1 MPGGYGTGGR
11 GGGLRGFGGY
21 ETSDQDRGYVQL
33 EDEGIAPGE
42 LYGPRPGYPTGSP
55 AQTIREVVN
64 PQATWGDWFTGG
76 LEGIFAALG
85 ADPQFGRRDVFGIPG
100 QTSRD
105 FTRAAAGLYG
115 PQEPWSVEASPLGGI
130 LGTVGVRLAPEEGQ
144 SRMYRYSPSEQGE
157 ETDFTFKDL
166 LPGSWFEDK
175 PAVPVSEAV
184 KRLRDSETV
193 EGPFID
199 GVEARTRY
207 TASPQSSGIPVPPTY
222 RVDPRGG
229 GILED
234 RDYNPPRRP
243 WPWPGQSFDHDMNQ
257 GGPVV
262 KQYQEGGDVL
272 SPDRLTPSFVP
283 MNPQAAEQIR
293 DSFMKVFEAAP
304 VGNNLEY
311 RQKANRA
318 LYEQLMAPEQA
329 TFLLQ
334 LQEVAKIYPEVDVK
348 LKEIMSVEEPFGGMM
363 ENVAGGYPQQ
373 GSRLPSERIME
384 ETVSTVPGFSGV
396 ADQGFTPGGPISGDV
411 FPPQMQRGGHVGRG
425 TMAGE
430 LAPRGSL
437 PVREAGESMYER
449 FKRLHGYDQGGYI
462 GRGTQAGEIMPRG
475 SRSVREEGET
485 MYELAKRRE
494 DERNYQG
501 GGPVHHG
508 PSSGVR
514 RLREATLSPSMQRR
528 IF

>member
-1 MPGGYGTGGR
+1 MILKSLLDQLKRDVDPSYTPGGV
-11 GGGLRGFGGY
+11 L
-21 ETSDQDRGYVQL
+21 
-33 EDEGIAPGE
+33 
-42 LYGPRPGYPTGSP
+42 
-55 AQTIREVVN
+55 
-64 PQATWGDWFTGG
+64 
-76 LEGIFAALG
+76 
-85 ADPQFGRRDVFGIPG
+85 
-100 QTSRD
+100 
-105 FTRAAAGLYG
+105 
-115 PQEPWSVEASPLGGI
+115 
-130 LGTVGVRLAPEEGQ
+130 
-144 SRMYRYSPSEQGE
+144 
-157 ETDFTFKDL
+157 
-166 LPGSWFEDK
+166 FEDD
-175 PAVPVSEAV
+175 P
-184 KRLRDSETV
+184 
-193 EGPFID
+193 
-199 GVEARTRY
+199 Y
-207 TASPQSSGIPVPPTY
+207 SGRPIRKY
-222 RVDPRGG
+222 Q
-229 GILED
+229 GI
-234 RDYNPPRRP
+234 
-243 WPWPGQSFDHDMNQ
+243 NQ

-334 LQEVAKIYPEVDVK
+334 LQEVAKIYPEVGVK

-396 ADQGFTPGGPISGDV
+396 EDPAFTPGEPIQRDYH
-411 FPPQMQRGGHVGRG
+411 PPQMQRGGHVGRG

-514 RLREATLSPSMQRR
+514 RLKEAVLSPSMQRR